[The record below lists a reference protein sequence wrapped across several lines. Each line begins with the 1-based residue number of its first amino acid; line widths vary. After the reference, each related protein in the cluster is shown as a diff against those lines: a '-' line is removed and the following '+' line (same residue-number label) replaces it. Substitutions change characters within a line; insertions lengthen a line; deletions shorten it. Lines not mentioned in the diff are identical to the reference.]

1 MPDDALGVITPE
13 PVPAFENERMPP
25 LPTAAM
31 EHAIARMNAQID
43 RLFDREVTQHN
54 WSGAA
59 MVAAESARLAS
70 ALARLGMVQV
80 AGRRTVI
87 AARAARAKK

>member
-1 MPDDALGVITPE
+1 MSDDTLGDVTPASA
-13 PVPAFENERMPP
+13 PAFETERMPP

-87 AARAARAKK
+87 AARSARSKK